1 MRPMRSVLLVLLA
14 VSALGWPARSAAAAA
29 VHVIRVDGIIS
40 PSSAGYISE
49 AIKLADKE
57 GAEALVIELDT
68 PGGLDTSMRDII
80 KDILAAERPIVVYVS
95 PSGGRAASA
104 GCYITL
110 AAHIAAMAPATN
122 IGASTPVAMGG
133 EMGKDLRDKA
143 INDAAA
149 YMRTLAERRGRNAK
163 WAEDTVRK
171 KASATEK
178 EALQLKVIDLVS
190 PSLESL
196 LEAIDGRT
204 VITAKGKVTLKT
216 KGAAVKRSDMTFREK
231 ILKIISDPTV
241 AYILLMLGLLGL
253 YFEFSTP
260 GAILPG
266 VLGGIFLI
274 LAFYAFQTLPVNYAG
289 LLLIILATILFV
301 AEIKVQSHGILTIG
315 GVTSLILGSLM
326 LVDSPAPFMRISLSA
341 ILAMAGA
348 TTAFFLFVVGF
359 GVRAL
364 RRPTTTGA
372 EGLIGTVGTARTRL
386 APEGQVLVR
395 GELWSARCAEPV
407 EPGEP
412 IRVEQMEGL
421 RLTVSRLPQETP
433 TAPRQVTV

>member
-1 MRPMRSVLLVLLA
+1 MGAWRAAWIAFLA
-14 VSALGWPARSAAAAA
+14 VAAGVARPAAAAP
-29 VHVIRVDGIIS
+29 VHVIRVDGIIT
-40 PSSAGYISE
+40 PSTAGYISD
-49 AIKLADKE
+49 AIKQADRE
-57 GAEALVIELDT
+57 AAEALVIELDT
-68 PGGLDTSMRDII
+68 PGGLDTSMRDVI
-80 KDILAAERPIVVYVS
+80 KDMLAAERPIVVYVS

-110 AAHIAAMAPATN
+110 AAHVAAMAPATN
-122 IGASTPVAMGG
+122 IGAATPVAMGG

-149 YMRTLAERRGRNAK
+149 YIRTIAERRGRNVK

-190 PSLESL
+190 PRLETL

-204 VITAKGKVTLKT
+204 VETAKGKVTLRT
-216 KGAAVKRSDMTFREK
+216 KGAAIKRGDMTFRDK
-231 ILKIISDPTV
+231 ILKIISDPTI

-274 LAFYAFQTLPVNYAG
+274 LAFYAFQTLPINYAG
-289 LLLIILATILFV
+289 LLLIILAAILFL

-315 GVTSLILGSLM
+315 GITALILGSLM
-326 LVDSPAPFMRISLSA
+326 LVDSPAPFMRVSLSA
-341 ILAMAGA
+341 ILSMAA
-348 TTAFFLFVVGF
+348 VTTAFFLFVVGF

-364 RRPTTTGA
+364 RGPTTTGA
-372 EGLIGTVGTARTRL
+372 EGLVGTIGTARARL

-395 GELWSARCAEPV
+395 GELWTARCDEPV

-412 IRVEQMEGL
+412 VRVERVEGL
-421 RLTVSRLPQETP
+421 RLTVSRLRQETP
-433 TAPRQVTV
+433 TAPRQATV